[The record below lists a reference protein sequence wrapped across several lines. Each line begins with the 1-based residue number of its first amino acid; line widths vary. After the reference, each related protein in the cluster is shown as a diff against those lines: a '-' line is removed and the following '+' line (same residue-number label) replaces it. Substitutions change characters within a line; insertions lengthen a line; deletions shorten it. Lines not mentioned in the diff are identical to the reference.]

1 MKVNNV
7 HITIL
12 NTLISMIQSIRSM
25 YVTRNFKQQYIYVQ
39 KSTFNN
45 FRKWSNQF

>member
-12 NTLISMIQSIRSM
+12 NTLNSMMQSICSM
-25 YVTRNFKQQYIYVQ
+25 YVTRNFKQQHIYVQ
-39 KSTFNN
+39 KSTFNY
-45 FRKWSNQF
+45 FRKWL